1 MSINKKIL
9 IIEDD
14 EFLLSMYST
23 KFEIEGYDVI
33 MASDGEIGLEKVK
46 TEKPGII
53 LLDIMLPNMDGFD
66 VLKGIKANRETSS
79 IPVILLTNLSQKQDV
94 ERGLSMGADDYL
106 VKAHFMPSEVVDKIN
121 RLLGQ

>member
-9 IIEDD
+9 IVEDD

-23 KFEIEGYDVI
+23 KFEIEGYDVVI
-33 MASDGEIGLEKVK
+33 ASDGEMGLKKAEE
-46 TEKPGII
+46 EKPGII

-66 VLKGIKANRETSS
+66 VLKRLKANRETSS

-94 ERGLSMGADDYL
+94 EQGLSMGADDYL

>member
-9 IIEDD
+9 IVEDD

-23 KFEIEGYDVI
+23 KFEIEGYDVV
-33 MASDGEIGLEKVK
+33 MAGDGEMGLEKAQK
-46 TEKPGII
+46 EKPGII

-66 VLKGIKANRETSS
+66 VLKKLKSDRATSS

-94 ERGLSMGADDYL
+94 EQGLSMGADDYL

>member
-9 IIEDD
+9 IVEDD

-23 KFEIEGYDVI
+23 KFEIEGYEVI
-33 MASDGEIGLEKVK
+33 MASDGEMGYDKAQK
-46 TEKPGII
+46 EKPGII

-66 VLKGIKANRETSS
+66 VLKKLKANRETNA

-94 ERGLSMGADDYL
+94 EQGLSLGADDYL

-121 RLLGQ
+121 RLLDK

>member
-9 IIEDD
+9 IVEDD

-23 KFEIEGYDVI
+23 KFEIEGYEVV
-33 MASDGEIGLEKVK
+33 MASDGEMGYDKAQK
-46 TEKPGII
+46 EKPGII
-53 LLDIMLPNMDGFD
+53 LLDIMLPNMDGFE
-66 VLKGIKANRETSS
+66 VLKKLKANRETSS

-94 ERGLSMGADDYL
+94 EQGLSLGADDYL

-121 RLLGQ
+121 RLLDK

>member
-9 IIEDD
+9 IVEDD

-23 KFEIEGYDVI
+23 KFEIEGYNVI
-33 MASDGEIGLEKVK
+33 MAGDGEMGLEKARE
-46 TEKPGII
+46 EKPGII

-66 VLKGIKANRETSS
+66 VLKKLKSGRDTSS

-94 ERGLSMGADDYL
+94 EQGLSMGADDYL

>member
-9 IIEDD
+9 IVEDD

-23 KFEIEGYDVI
+23 KFEIEGYEVV
-33 MASDGEIGLEKVK
+33 MASDGEMGVEKAQK
-46 TEKPGII
+46 EKPGII

-66 VLKGIKANRETSS
+66 VLKKLKADTTTSA

-94 ERGLSMGADDYL
+94 EQGLSMGADDYL

>member
-9 IIEDD
+9 IVEDD

-23 KFEIEGYDVI
+23 KFEIEGYEVI
-33 MASDGEIGLEKVK
+33 MAGDGEMGLEKAQ
-46 TEKPGII
+46 EQKPGII

-66 VLKGIKANRETSS
+66 VLKKLKSDRATSS

-94 ERGLSMGADDYL
+94 EQGLSMGADDYL

-121 RLLGQ
+121 RLLSK

>member
-1 MSINKKIL
+1 MSVNKKIL
-9 IIEDD
+9 IVEDD

-23 KFEIEGYDVI
+23 KFEIEGYEVV
-33 MASDGEIGLEKVK
+33 MASDGEMGVEKAQK
-46 TEKPGII
+46 EKPGII

-66 VLKGIKANRETSS
+66 VLRKLKSNSETSS

-94 ERGLSMGADDYL
+94 EQGLSLGADDYL

-121 RLLGQ
+121 RLIT

>member
-1 MSINKKIL
+1 MVTNKRIL
-9 IIEDD
+9 IVEDD

-33 MASDGEIGLEKVK
+33 MASDGEMGLEKAQK
-46 TEKPGII
+46 EKPAII

-66 VLKGIKANRETSS
+66 VLKRLKANKETSS

-94 ERGLSMGADDYL
+94 EQGLSMGADDYL

-121 RLLGQ
+121 RLLSQ